1 MEPRLYFVRS
11 SCIHGRSYRKSSKSV
26 MNSFLSNLHFHLPN
40 FILAALMYTVMGRLV
55 FSMFVPAD
63 WDNYIYRAFVRL
75 TDPVVKIVRAIT
87 PSVFA
92 NPVVLVFSVLWLLVL
107 RFALGV
113 ILFNLGLMPKAV

>member
-1 MEPRLYFVRS
+1 
-11 SCIHGRSYRKSSKSV
+11 V
-26 MNSFLSNLHFHLPN
+26 MNSFWSNLHFHLPN